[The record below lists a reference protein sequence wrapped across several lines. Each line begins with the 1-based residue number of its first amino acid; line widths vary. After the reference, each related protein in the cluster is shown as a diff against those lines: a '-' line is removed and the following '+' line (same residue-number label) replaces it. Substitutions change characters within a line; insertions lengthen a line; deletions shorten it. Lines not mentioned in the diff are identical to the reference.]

1 MATEK
6 KQGYDLKVL
15 LEIFD
20 ISSVKPREAG
30 SFKNDEGEEVAY
42 GYAVK
47 FKTIK
52 VEEVPDE
59 DWGTKEVETV
69 LEIEIPCDTMVE
81 AVSINN
87 HLKAMK
93 ASGKSFNI
101 DISMPRYDQQSKMD
115 KAKTILKGVD
125 FKNAHKL

>member
-15 LEIFD
+15 LEIFN
-20 ISSVKPREAG
+20 ISSIKPRQAG
-30 SFKNDEGEEVAY
+30 SFKNDEGEEVEY
-42 GYAVK
+42 GHAVK

-59 DWGTKEVETV
+59 DWGTKEVESV
-69 LEIEIPCDTMVE
+69 LEIEVPCDTMTE
-81 AVSINN
+81 AVAVNN

-93 ASGKSFNI
+93 ASDKSFNI
-101 DISMPRYDQQSKMD
+101 DITMPRQSGTNYT
-115 KAKTILKGVD
+115 AKTIIKGLD
-125 FKNAHKL
+125 FKNAYKL

>member
-1 MATEK
+1 MAQTK
-6 KQGYDLKVL
+6 KGYDLKVL

-20 ISSVKPREAG
+20 INSIKPRQAG
-30 SFKNDEGEEVAY
+30 SFKNDEGEEVEY

-52 VEEVPDE
+52 VEEVDDE
-59 DWGTKEVETV
+59 DWGTKEVESI
-69 LEIEIPCDTMVE
+69 LEIEVPCDSMVE

-93 ASGKSFNI
+93 ASDKPFKI
-101 DISMPRYDQQSKMD
+101 DITMPRSSGTNYT
-115 KAKTILKGVD
+115 AKTILKGVD